1 MALFRCSDDS
11 GLELL
16 AKLSSVQFTKSGNA
30 LSADISGQFTDYA
43 NITIDQ
49 MILEQRTIGTATVN
63 GCSFTYSYNPNGTIT
78 ISCTESYGS
87 GAPTVN
93 LFDIYIFSED
103 VRN

>member
-1 MALFRCSDDS
+1 MALFRCGGG
-11 GLELL
+11 GLKLL
-16 AKLSSVQFTKSGNA
+16 AKIPSVQFTKSGNT
-30 LSADISGQFTDYA
+30 LSANISGQFADYA
-43 NITIDQ
+43 NITINQ

-63 GCSFTYSYNPNGTIT
+63 GCSFTYSYNPDGTVT

-103 VRN
+103 VKN